1 MTEQKILP
9 APLDRDELL
18 TLVRLALDEDLRYGP
33 TSLLPQRFPPMRSR
47 RRRSSHAPRVL
58 SPASTSD
65 CLFSTR

>member
-33 TSLLPQRFPPMRSR
+33 DITSTATVPADAVAKASVVS
-47 RRRSSHAPRVL
+47 RSSGTVA
-58 SPASTSD
+58 ASTSD
-65 CLFSTR
+65 CLFSTK